1 METRFNRFVEWYGYM
16 VDRGSKDY
24 FDISDFDKY
33 KKYILNWDF
42 VKLACHQ
49 ENTDGVSY
57 LWDQIKFVE
66 GV

>member
-1 METRFNRFVEWYGYM
+1 M